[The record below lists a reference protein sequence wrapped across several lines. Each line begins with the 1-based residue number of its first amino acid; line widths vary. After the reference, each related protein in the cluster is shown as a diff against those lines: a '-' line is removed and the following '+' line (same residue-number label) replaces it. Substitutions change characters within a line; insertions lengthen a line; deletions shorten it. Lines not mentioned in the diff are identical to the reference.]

1 MKLPE
6 ELTRLLEG
14 ADFNFAIYADDDDT
28 EIEFQKFSS
37 AGQDFHFS
45 VDAEDDLSVFAE
57 NILRLYND
65 FDVSA
70 EAYLYL
76 DSEGHGRNGAPYD
89 MKAVYE
95 DMEEC
100 RGFILE
106 LYHVVTDYLNQ
117 KQGKS
122 NDGQEQTKRLH
133 IKMAYTFVGDTYID
147 VPAELTLEEAAEYAQ
162 EHLSEIPVAE
172 NAEYI
177 MDSDYFDLDDCEF

>member
-45 VDAEDDLSVFAE
+45 VDAEDDLFAFAQ
-57 NILRLYND
+57 NILECYNN

-70 EAYLYL
+70 EASLWL
-76 DSEGHGRNGAPYD
+76 DSEGHGGRGAPYD
-89 MKAVYE
+89 MKEVYE

-106 LYHVVTDYLNQ
+106 LYHIVTDYLNQ
-117 KQGKS
+117 KQGKN

-162 EHLSEIPVAE
+162 EHLSEIPVAK

-177 MDSDYFDLDDCEF
+177 LDSDNFDLDDCEF

>member
-6 ELTRLLEG
+6 ELTRLIEN
-14 ADFNFAIYADDDDT
+14 ADFTIYADDDET
-28 EIEFQKFSS
+28 EIKFQKFSS
-37 AGQDFHFS
+37 AGQDFYFS
-45 VDAEDDLSVFAE
+45 VDTENNLSVLAE
-57 NILRLYND
+57 NILKYHNN

-70 EAYLYL
+70 EAYLWL
-76 DSEGHGRNGAPYD
+76 DSEGHGERGAPYD
-89 MKAVYE
+89 MKEVYE

-106 LYHVVTDYLNQ
+106 LYHIITDYLNQ

-177 MDSDYFDLDDCEF
+177 LDSDYFDLDDCEF

>member
-14 ADFNFAIYADDDDT
+14 ADFNFAIFADDGGT
-28 EIEFQKFSS
+28 KIEFQKYSS

-45 VDAEDDLSVFAE
+45 VDAENDLSVFAE
-57 NILRLYND
+57 NILRLYID

-100 RGFILE
+100 REFILE
-106 LYHVVTDYLNQ
+106 LYNVITDYL
-117 KQGKS
+117 KR
-122 NDGQEQTKRLH
+122 TKRLN

-147 VPAELTLEEAAEYAQ
+147 VPAELTLEEAVEYAR

-172 NAEYI
+172 NATYI
-177 MDSDYFDLDDCEF
+177 PDSDDFDLDDCEF

>member
-6 ELTRLLEG
+6 ELTRLIEN
-14 ADFNFAIYADDDDT
+14 ADFTIYADDDDT
-28 EIEFQKFSS
+28 EIKFQKFSS
-37 AGQDFHFS
+37 AGQDFYFS
-45 VDAEDDLSVFAE
+45 VDTENNLSVFAE

-100 RGFILE
+100 REFILE
-106 LYHVVTDYLNQ
+106 LYNVITDYL
-117 KQGKS
+117 KR
-122 NDGQEQTKRLH
+122 TKRLN

-147 VPAELTLEEAAEYAQ
+147 VPAELTLEEAVEYAR

-172 NAEYI
+172 NATYI
-177 MDSDYFDLDDCEF
+177 PDSDDFDLDDCEF